1 MIIVLNEE
9 HQKNLFT
16 YINKLPYEY
25 AAPLVG
31 FFAQI
36 RKEEE
41 KKDTEE
47 ANAEMQEKPKLDK
60 IKTRK

>member
-36 RKEEE
+36 KKEE
-41 KKDTEE
+41 KKDTQEVNTE
-47 ANAEMQEKPKLDK
+47 IQEKPKLDK